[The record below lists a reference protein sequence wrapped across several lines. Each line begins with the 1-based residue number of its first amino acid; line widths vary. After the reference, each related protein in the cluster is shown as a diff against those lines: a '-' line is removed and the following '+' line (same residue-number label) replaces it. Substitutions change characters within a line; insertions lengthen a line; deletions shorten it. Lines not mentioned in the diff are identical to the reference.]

1 MEHNDSLTSFVQIR
15 GSLPFFWKQT
25 PTLEYHVK
33 PVIYNHMDHEKP
45 FNSHLEKLVHNYGAQ
60 ILVNLINKQKTEGE
74 LQQKYRLDNFQ
85 DFFARL
91 AHLTGAPR
99 LARPPRPGLA

>member
-60 ILVNLINKQKTEGE
+60 ILVNLINHQKTEGE
-74 LQQKYRLDNFQ
+74 LQQKYRHKRDITEPASMLSLLLHSGFK
-85 DFFARL
+85 
-91 AHLTGAPR
+91 T
-99 LARPPRPGLA
+99 

>member
-1 MEHNDSLTSFVQIR
+1 
-15 GSLPFFWKQT
+15 
-25 PTLEYHVK
+25 
-33 PVIYNHMDHEKP
+33 MDHEKP

>member
-15 GSLPFFWKQT
+15 GSLPFFWKQS

-60 ILVNLINKQKTEGE
+60 ILVNLINQQKTEGE
-74 LQQKYRLDNFQ
+74 LQQKYRHKRDITEPASKSLYSYTQISKESF
-85 DFFARL
+85 
-91 AHLTGAPR
+91 
-99 LARPPRPGLA
+99 